1 MSKINADKQNY
12 ISQLDASE
20 WNSLADINNLM
31 ISAGITPDL
40 NNVNQINKAVANY
53 VAVSDCYTDSGIANA
68 YVLTPIN
75 NFQAPTSYIEGMKIR
90 FITSNANTGA
100 STINVASLGVK
111 TIKKFDGSDVI
122 SGDIPANVEIEL
134 VYRSGVFKINLVS
147 SSSSVIKQAIT
158 QITIANNSTNPNTD
172 IDFSGGN
179 INIDGFPT
187 APALTKRLQSS
198 GSWSAGAGGNMLLS
212 GAIASNSTYHLFAIY
227 NPTTAIA
234 DYCAMLGVAGTAP
247 DPTSVLP
254 AGYTKFKRVGSI
266 LTNGSGNI
274 RAFTQFEKY
283 FKYFSGISDLNTSFV
298 AGSTTPTVST
308 PHGISTLGL
317 FNIGLDIASSSNGN
331 NIWSVIGD
339 FNQTSS
345 LGIVSI
351 SQASVNVCKI
361 PAFTNASSASASAF
375 TNLSSQVKIFS
386 NETVLGTTLASI
398 SLLTLGFIDINL

>member
-147 SSSSVIKQAIT
+147 SSSSVINSSGKAIT

-227 NPTTAIA
+227 NPTTATA
-234 DYCAMLGVAGTAP
+234 DYCAILGVAGVE
-247 DPTSVLP
+247 PTLTGNQNVP
-254 AGYTKFKRVGSI
+254 AGFTKFKRVGSI
-266 LTNGSGNI
+266 LTDISGNI
-274 RAFTQFEKY
+274 RLFAQIKDRFDYLFPVID
-283 FKYFSGISDLNTSFV
+283 FSNAVTIGPVFSRNVSCPLGIKTIFNGVLHTYYISGTGQHYNYLLPGDILVDAPISESLNTPSY
-298 AGSTTPTVST
+298 A
-308 PHGISTLGL
+308 
-317 FNIGLDIASSSNGN
+317 N
-331 NIWSVIGD
+331 NMVVTDRSGCVK
-339 FNQTSS
+339 T
-345 LGIVSI
+345 
-351 SQASVNVCKI
+351 
-361 PAFTNASSASASAF
+361 
-375 TNLSSQVKIFS
+375 QVKWLSGGFS
-386 NETVLGTTLASI
+386 VGQQLMTRGY
-398 SLLTLGFIDINL
+398 IDITL